1 MVQGHKQDN
10 SPLAVQ
16 RCHELL
22 LWLIPLLDQFPRNRR
37 YTLGERIESGLLDV
51 LKLLVEAA
59 FSGKKQQT
67 LREANLTLATVR
79 HLWRLAFEL
88 TVISSKRYEYGA
100 HLMLDL
106 GAQIGGWLKSVSR

>member
-1 MVQGHKQDN
+1 MTQTNKQDN

-37 YTLGERIESGLLDV
+37 FTLGERIESGLLDI
-51 LKLLVEAA
+51 LQLLVEAA
-59 FSGKKQQT
+59 YSKQKYNT
-67 LREANLTLATVR
+67 LRLANLKLATVR

-88 TVISSKRYEYGA
+88 KVINSKRYEYGA
-100 HLMLDL
+100 RLMLDL
-106 GAQIGGWLKSVSR
+106 GAQIGGWQKSVAR